1 MTAPAQPN
9 TRIRMSLQ
17 TTAFEATRRYMFS
30 RDCSA
35 LCSFGTIAS
44 SIDLESKLPVIASL
58 VTRFLLHTHHNDERL
73 SKPSLR

>member
-30 RDCSA
+30 RERLLLFA
-35 LCSFGTIAS
+35 LCFFGTIAS
-44 SIDLESKLPVIASL
+44 SQARARVQYP
-58 VTRFLLHTHHNDERL
+58 
-73 SKPSLR
+73 